1 MLIMHPS
8 CNTTFCTSSTN
19 KIKEYIRFLGHIL
32 PQGQQQH
39 TSAENV
45 ERAEDGKGENNVH
58 PIESHGQTILS
69 PAKSCPERCTNAYGH
84 VKTSRNQK
92 RTKTPLPPRTERK
105 KGKKLTCSSGRLAKK
120 RKACEVIY

>member
-1 MLIMHPS
+1 MHPS

-19 KIKEYIRFLGHIL
+19 NIKEYILFLGNIL

-39 TSAENV
+39 KSAENV
-45 ERAEDGKGENNVH
+45 ERAENGKGENNVH

-69 PAKSCPERCTNAYGH
+69 PAKSCPETSTNAYGH
-84 VKTSRNQK
+84 VKTSRNK
-92 RTKTPLPPRTERK
+92 KHIKTPLPPRTERK
-105 KGKKLTCSSGRLAKK
+105 KSKKPTRSSGRLAKK